1 MFNRSPVGK
10 YHILVCGTTPC
21 MLCGARTLSAA
32 IKEHLSI
39 DYGQTTPVS
48 QGSAALHQRSPCAK
62 LAMSA
67 SLIRQKAYLAGKT
80 CTPARASCKLPSRSI
95 TQVTMTS
102 GCTIPRLT
110 INQQCLQHCHDII

>member
-48 QGSAALHQRSPCAK
+48 LGCAALLC
-62 LAMSA
+62 MSSA
-67 SLIRQKAYLAGKT
+67 LLTSL
-80 CTPARASCKLPSRSI
+80 
-95 TQVTMTS
+95 
-102 GCTIPRLT
+102 
-110 INQQCLQHCHDII
+110 QCLRPWTGTRHVWQKRPALLSNAHKLQAAIKRHNSN

>member
-48 QGSAALHQRSPCAK
+48 QGSAALHQRSPCAE

-67 SLIRQKAYLAGKT
+67 SLKRQKAYLAGKT
-80 CTPARASCKLPSRSI
+80 CTIVQCAQAADCHLEASQ
-95 TQVTMTS
+95 QVTMTS
-102 GCTIPRLT
+102 GSSIPRLT
-110 INQQCLQHCHDII
+110 INQQCL

>member
-1 MFNRSPVGK
+1 MFNRSPMGK

-48 QGSAALHQRSPCAK
+48 QGSAALHKLRPCVHSARFRIHVRAEGRRAERPALLSSAYK
-62 LAMSA
+62 LQAA
-67 SLIRQKAYLAGKT
+67 I
-80 CTPARASCKLPSRSI
+80 
-95 TQVTMTS
+95 QVHLS
-102 GCTIPRLT
+102 
-110 INQQCLQHCHDII
+110 N